1 MAISFSFVKV
11 VIIFVTLSAEMAKA
25 IVFDIGGVLVGLN
38 MEACIR
44 AFRERLGFG
53 RITELLD
60 PCHQKGMY
68 GEMEEGKVSADDF
81 RAYVL
86 SESRPGC
93 RPEDVDLAMKALL
106 SGITEDTVETV
117 KDLRARY
124 PLYLLSNNNAISMGH
139 INALFREKGIEPETT
154 FRDTFLSYQM
164 RLMKP
169 SRAIY
174 DEAARRIGLPPEEIL
189 FIDDNLV
196 NVQAAQEAG
205 WQARLYV
212 PGEKLSALLKDC

>member
-1 MAISFSFVKV
+1 
-11 VIIFVTLSAEMAKA
+11 MAKA
-25 IVFDIGGVLVGLN
+25 IVFDIGGVLIGLN
-38 MEACIR
+38 MDACIR
-44 AFRERLGFG
+44 AFRERLGFE

-60 PCHQKGMY
+60 PCHQKGIY

-86 SESRPGC
+86 SESRSGC

-106 SGITEDTVETV
+106 SGIPEDTVKTV
-117 KDLRARY
+117 KDLAARY

-139 INALFREKGIEPETT
+139 INALFRERGIEIETT
-154 FRDTFLSYQM
+154 FRDAFLSYQM
-164 RLMKP
+164 CLMKP
-169 SRAIY
+169 SRAIF
-174 DEAARRIGLPPEEIL
+174 DEAARRIGLPPEDLL

>member
-1 MAISFSFVKV
+1 
-11 VIIFVTLSAEMAKA
+11 MAKA
-25 IVFDIGGVLVGLN
+25 IVFDIGGVLIGLD
-38 MEACIR
+38 MDACIR
-44 AFRERLGFG
+44 AFRERLGFE
-53 RITELLD
+53 RITEILD
-60 PCHQKGMY
+60 PCHQKGIY

-86 SESRPGC
+86 AQSRPGC

-106 SGITEDTVETV
+106 AGMPEDTVKTV
-117 KDLRARY
+117 KDLSARY
-124 PLYLLSNNNAISMGH
+124 PLYLLSNNNAISMAH
-139 INALFREKGIEPETT
+139 IYTLFRENGIEPETT
-154 FRDTFLSYQM
+154 FRDAFLSYQM

-189 FIDDNLV
+189 FIDDSLT
-196 NVQAAQEAG
+196 NVRAAQEAG